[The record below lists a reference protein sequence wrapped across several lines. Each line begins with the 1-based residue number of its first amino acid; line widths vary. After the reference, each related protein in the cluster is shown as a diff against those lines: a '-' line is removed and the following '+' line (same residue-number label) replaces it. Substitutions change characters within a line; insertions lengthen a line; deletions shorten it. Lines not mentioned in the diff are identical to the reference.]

1 MGIYKFYPFCVSPA
15 SWNPKKR
22 TRSLLGLTSWTIQ
35 VKVFFLDISVKIHQA
50 VLHRFFHESIVV
62 YLELL
67 RFRTFHDLSLQKWW
81 GVRNVEGNFFG
92 TLPYWGVRDW
102 RGRHLHAT
110 RPIYH
115 GQNMVYGLWSS
126 SHPYHIWNPYIYK
139 HIIYIYK

>member
-1 MGIYKFYPFCVSPA
+1 M
-15 SWNPKKR
+15 
-22 TRSLLGLTSWTIQ
+22 
-35 VKVFFLDISVKIHQA
+35 DISVKIHQA

-110 RPIYH
+110 RPICH

-126 SHPYHIWNPYIYK
+126 SHPSHIWNPYIYK
-139 HIIYIYK
+139 HTIYIQIQVILNNGYLESSIYHLIYMCFFRLDIFQKSLAEHLG